1 MRLKGLEPSRR
12 KTPDPKS
19 GASANSATSASGCKG
34 NAFWANNQ
42 KNDGGIWKKDKTI
55 VVGRHR
61 FARKLKGQ
69 YHAIDYCPNSQTPNY
84 CPNSQNYS
92 FFPLLMRLAISPMK
106 RPRHSTTSP
115 VMIYSAHS
123 PRPRNRMSPP
133 WCFDD
138 MPIKMPDSRETIAI
152 DE

>member
-69 YHAIDYCPNSQTPNY
+69 YHAIDYCPNSPLPAIVPTPRIILSSL
-84 CPNSQNYS
+84 CSCAW
-92 FFPLLMRLAISPMK
+92 L
-106 RPRHSTTSP
+106 
-115 VMIYSAHS
+115 
-123 PRPRNRMSPP
+123 
-133 WCFDD
+133 
-138 MPIKMPDSRETIAI
+138 SRR
-152 DE
+152 